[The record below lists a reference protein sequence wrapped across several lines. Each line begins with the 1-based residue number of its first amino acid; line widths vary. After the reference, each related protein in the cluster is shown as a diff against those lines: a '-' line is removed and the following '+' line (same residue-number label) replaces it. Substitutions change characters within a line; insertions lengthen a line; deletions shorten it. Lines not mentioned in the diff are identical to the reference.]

1 MKKIDSELRVETYH
15 FWFRVEKMLLDGSER
30 ILQLCRVSTKQ
41 RREYYSLLRVAC
53 VVVAGCWVVA
63 LLITGCGKDQEMR
76 SNREQKGE
84 HSSEFSAWQERI
96 IEGREE
102 KDRMF
107 AGKDSPLPEEMRSG
121 FSGLSYYP
129 PDITYRVDVRF
140 ERFEEKEEVTIGT
153 STGKARQMS
162 RVGRLHFVIG
172 NDSLQLTAFESVP
185 PHGSLF
191 IPFGDES
198 NSIQTYAGGRYIDL
212 SVDLLESTSQL
223 DFNEAYNPYCA
234 YSEAW
239 SCPLVPRENYL
250 PVPIQAGEKAYA
262 K

>member
-1 MKKIDSELRVETYH
+1 MT
-15 FWFRVEKMLLDGSER
+15 
-30 ILQLCRVSTKQ
+30 
-41 RREYYSLLRVAC
+41 
-53 VVVAGCWVVA
+53 VAGCLVVA
-63 LLITGCGKDQEMR
+63 LLIVGCGKDQGMKN
-76 SNREQKGE
+76 NREQKGE
-84 HSSEFSAWQERI
+84 HSRQFSGWQERI
-96 IEGREE
+96 VEGRVE

-107 AGKDSPLPEEMRSG
+107 AGKDSPLPEEKRSG
-121 FSGLSYYP
+121 FSGLSYYS
-129 PDITYRVDVRF
+129 PDISYRVDVRF
-140 ERFEEKEEVTIGT
+140 ERFEEKESVTIGT
-153 STGKARQMS
+153 STGEARKMS

-172 NDSLQLTAFESVP
+172 DDSLQLTAFESVP

-212 SVDLLESTSQL
+212 PVDLLESTSQL

-234 YSEAW
+234 YSEDW